1 MGRQLTEQELRAQAI
16 KVVADKLSP
25 VEALRFL
32 ALVSRE
38 PFDYQ
43 RWRQDYFSHLT
54 IDELLDDV
62 QKHQAEKHS

>member
-1 MGRQLTEQELRAQAI
+1 MAKLPAEEELRNQGVQAL
-16 KVVADKLSP
+16 AEKLGP

-43 RWRQDYFSHLT
+43 SWRREYFSRYSL
-54 IDELLDDV
+54 DELM
-62 QKHQAEKHS
+62 EKIREHHTSERS

>member
-1 MGRQLTEQELRAQAI
+1 MAKKLNERELRQQAI
-16 KVVADKLSP
+16 KVLAEKLGP

-43 RWRQDYFSHLT
+43 RWRKKYFSHFSV
-54 IDELLDDV
+54 DKLLEEV
-62 QKHQAEKHS
+62 RNHHRGKGS